1 MVSRDEL
8 REMVR
13 RLEKELKEE
22 TRARDKKVFTI
33 ASLLL
38 LLVKLSV
45 IVKLSF
51 QLNKTR
57 TLLEDRR
64 NLLMTV
70 SCCSLIQDKQSNDI
84 GEDQKLTFPEIV
96 STTL

>member
-38 LLVKLSV
+38 LLVKLSLL
-45 IVKLSF
+45 VKLPF

-70 SCCSLIQDKQSNDI
+70 SCYSQMILGRIKN
-84 GEDQKLTFPEIV
+84 
-96 STTL
+96 

>member
-70 SCCSLIQDKQSNDI
+70 SCYSQMILGRIKN
-84 GEDQKLTFPEIV
+84 
-96 STTL
+96 

>member
-45 IVKLSF
+45 IVKLPF

-70 SCCSLIQDKQSNDI
+70 SCYSQMILGRIKN
-84 GEDQKLTFPEIV
+84 
-96 STTL
+96 

>member
-45 IVKLSF
+45 IVKLPL

-70 SCCSLIQDKQSNDI
+70 SCYSQMILGRIKN
-84 GEDQKLTFPEIV
+84 
-96 STTL
+96 

>member
-38 LLVKLSV
+38 LLVKL
-45 IVKLSF
+45 F
-51 QLNKTR
+51 Y
-57 TLLEDRR
+57 
-64 NLLMTV
+64 
-70 SCCSLIQDKQSNDI
+70 
-84 GEDQKLTFPEIV
+84 F
-96 STTL
+96 

>member
-38 LLVKLSV
+38 LLVKLP
-45 IVKLSF
+45 F